1 MRVDKSKW
9 RKFKI
14 ADVFRLEMGKTPSR
28 KELSLWENG
37 TIPWVSIS
45 DMGQSDNIKCTKEML
60 SLDTITKCNIPIVP
74 VGVVIMSFKLSI
86 GKTAIADTP
95 LTTNEAIMAF
105 YPKETN
111 FIFNRFLLYLLRNLN
126 WKGNRAVKGITIN
139 KKIISK
145 KSILIP
151 PYSEQQGIASELD
164 AIQEV
169 IDGYKAQLADLDVLA
184 QSIFL
189 DTFGDV
195 STNNKGWDIVLMGH
209 LGFFKNGLN
218 YNKGEKGKLVKIIGV
233 GDFHD
238 YKSINNFKSI
248 QSIELENISNEYL
261 LNNEDIVFVRSN
273 GNKNL
278 VGRCLEVFPNE
289 LQVTFSGFCIRF
301 RKNTNIVN
309 KYLIALLTDIGF
321 KKTYILKSNGIGIQ
335 NINQNLLSNL
345 PIPVPPL
352 SLQQH
357 FASQVEAIEKQKNLL
372 REQLKDA
379 ETLMAERMQYYFS

>member
-169 IDGYKAQLADLDVLA
+169 IDGYKAQLEDLDALA

-189 DTFGDV
+189 DTFGDPV
-195 STNNKGWDIVLMGH
+195 SNPKGWGKKTLNEICSKITDGTHDTPKRLTDGIKFITGKHIRPFFIDYDHSDYVSENVHKEIYARCNPQKGDVLYTNIGS
-209 LGFFKNGLN
+209 
-218 YNKGEKGKLVKIIGV
+218 GV
-233 GDFHD
+233 GTAAVNTVD
-238 YKSINNFKSI
+238 YEFSMKNVALLKPSKELNGIYLQFVLNDIHFKSVVLPTYLAGGA
-248 QSIELENISNEYL
+248 QSFLS
-261 LNNEDIVFVRSN
+261 
-273 GNKNL
+273 
-278 VGRCLEVFPNE
+278 
-289 LQVTFSGFCIRF
+289 
-301 RKNTNIVN
+301 
-309 KYLIALLTDIGF
+309 
-321 KKTYILKSNGIGIQ
+321 LKQIKSM
-335 NINQNLLSNL
+335 
-345 PIPVPPL
+345 PIPLPDFVH
-352 SLQQH
+352 QQQ
-357 FASQVEAIEKQKNLL
+357 FAEQVEAIEKQKDLL
-372 REQLKDA
+372 REQMKDA

>member
-189 DTFGDV
+189 DTFGDPV
-195 STNNKGWDIVLMGH
+195 SNPKGWGKKTLNEVCSKITDGTHDTPKRLTDGIKFITGKHIRPFFIDYDHSDYVSENVHKEIYARCNPQKGDVLYTNIGS
-209 LGFFKNGLN
+209 
-218 YNKGEKGKLVKIIGV
+218 GV
-233 GDFHD
+233 GTAAVNTVD
-238 YKSINNFKSI
+238 YEFSMKNVALLKPSKELNGIYLQFVLNDIHFKSVVLPTYLAGGA
-248 QSIELENISNEYL
+248 QSFLS
-261 LNNEDIVFVRSN
+261 
-273 GNKNL
+273 
-278 VGRCLEVFPNE
+278 
-289 LQVTFSGFCIRF
+289 
-301 RKNTNIVN
+301 
-309 KYLIALLTDIGF
+309 
-321 KKTYILKSNGIGIQ
+321 LKQIKSM
-335 NINQNLLSNL
+335 
-345 PIPVPPL
+345 PIPLPDFVH
-352 SLQQH
+352 QQQ
-357 FASQVEAIEKQKNLL
+357 FAEQVEAIEKQKDLL